1 MERLLIIGLGG
12 GIGAIMRFILS
23 SIVQEKLN
31 NASFPFGTL
40 VVNITGCLL
49 IGWLSYLSDVRGI
62 IDSEW
67 RAFLFIGLLG
77 GFTTFSTFSNETMNL
92 LRGGEYIQS
101 LLNVILHLFLGLSA
115 VIAGRLIAQSVWR

>member
-12 GIGAIMRFILS
+12 GIGAIMRFMFS
-23 SIVQEKLN
+23 SLVQEKLN

-92 LRGGEYIQS
+92 IRGGEYLQGCV
-101 LLNVILHLFLGLSA
+101 NVGMHLFIGLSA
-115 VIAGRLIAQSVWR
+115 VIAGRWIAQSVWR